1 MNPNKL
7 IQTPQD
13 TEDTSALEADVASSM
28 AAYALEN
35 PKMDEFY
42 KQIAN
47 DKSSAVS
54 AGMLASQMLLKVRDK
69 LTEAGMVR
77 NNKIWAAQG
86 GVLDSIVSKVAEGV
100 DKYANN
106 MDPEY
111 IGAIRE
117 HAIDQLALYDQSSRK
132 VENQRTAQIANP
144 APQGPRMLPL
154 PVKGV

>member
-1 MNPNKL
+1 MNSNKL

-106 MDPEY
+106 MDPSTSE
-111 IGAIRE
+111 
-117 HAIDQLALYDQSSRK
+117 LS
-132 VENQRTAQIANP
+132 ENTLLISWLCMTKAHVR
-144 APQGPRMLPL
+144 
-154 PVKGV
+154 